1 MFPAATK
8 AGGNAMAFPDTCKV
22 PAPPAPPVPTPFPN
36 IAMLNQAN
44 PATCALMVKI
54 MNQPAAHKS
63 TMITMSSGDEAGV
76 AGGLVSGM
84 IKGPAT
90 FKMGVMKVKIAGND
104 AINQMKTAGQNGTS
118 ANAPAGTLLTPSQV
132 KVIING

>member
-8 AGGNAMAFPDTCKV
+8 AGGNAMGFPDTCKV

-36 IAMLNQAN
+36 MAMLNQAN
-44 PATCALMVKI
+44 PGTCALMVKI
-54 MNQPAAHKS
+54 MNQPACHKM
-63 TMITMSSGDEAGV
+63 TMIPMSSGDEAGV
-76 AGGLVSGM
+76 AGGLVSSM
-84 IKGPAT
+84 IKGPAA

-104 AINQMKTAGQNGTS
+104 AINQMKSLGQNGSS
-118 ANAPAGTLLTPSQV
+118 ANAMGTLLSPSQT